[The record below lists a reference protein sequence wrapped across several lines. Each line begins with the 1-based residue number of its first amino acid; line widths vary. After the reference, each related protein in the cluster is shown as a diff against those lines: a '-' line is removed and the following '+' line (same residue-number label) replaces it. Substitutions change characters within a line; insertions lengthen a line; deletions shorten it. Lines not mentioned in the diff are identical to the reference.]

1 MCSVVARLVAMM
13 ALGAA
18 VVADSRA
25 LGIGD
30 GRSAG
35 QGASAST
42 PQLAPGPGGPTFE
55 VKDGAFRTK
64 KGRGWVHSEEQYTD
78 FELEVEFRQISD
90 KAETAIAMRV
100 PTLNDRAPTAGCFVA
115 LPLPGGLP
123 DPTKIVTLRS
133 QDKSHPS
140 RLAGESKSPAAVG
153 AIPVSPPGQ
162 WQRVVVHVEH
172 HVIAVNVNGR
182 PLPPVIAQ
190 GPRTGYLGLESRK
203 GTVEFRLFRVTR
215 LATVPMCYSA
225 FGVPVPRDRIESLD
239 GIARAGLS
247 KTPPIQGPK
256 VLREVRPVYAAE
268 AMRNK
273 VQGLVVMEAV
283 VRTDGTVGDL
293 CVTRP
298 LGWGLD
304 LSAVKAARQWLF
316 EPATREG
323 APIPVVVLIELTFTL
338 R

>member
-1 MCSVVARLVAMM
+1 MCGVVARLVALM

-18 VVADSRA
+18 VVGDSQA

-30 GRSAG
+30 GRFAG

-42 PQLAPGPGGPTFE
+42 PQLAPGPGASTFE
-55 VKDGAFRTK
+55 VKNGAFRTK
-64 KGRGWVHSEEQYTD
+64 KGRGWVHAEEQYTD

-90 KAETAIAMRV
+90 KAEAAIAMRV
-100 PTLNDRAPTAGCFVA
+100 PTLNDRAPTAGCFVV
-115 LPLPGGLP
+115 LPMPVGLL
-123 DPTKIVTLRS
+123 DPTKVVTLRS
-133 QDKSHPS
+133 QDKSRPS
-140 RLAGESKSPAAVG
+140 ALAGEPKSPAAAG

-162 WQRVVVHVEH
+162 WQRVVVRVEH

-182 PLPPVIAQ
+182 PLPPVVVE

-215 LATVPMCYSA
+215 LTTVPTCYSA
-225 FGVPVPRDRIESLD
+225 SGVPVPRDRLEGLD
-239 GIARAGLS
+239 VIPRAGLA
-247 KTPPIQGPK
+247 KTPSIQSPK
-256 VLREVRPVYAAE
+256 VLREVKPVYTAE

-273 VQGLVVMEAV
+273 VEGLVMMEAV
-283 VRTDGTVGDL
+283 VRADGTVGEL

-304 LSAVKAARQWLF
+304 LSAVNAARRWLF